1 MLRVFSGFIVPHQN
15 LVDLMEHLHLSIEG
29 DRIKILLSSKNK
41 KNMGVLYVADEE
53 TKLVQFLNK
62 QEYVKLAYLYG
73 SAAKGNRGKLS
84 DVDLA
89 VFLDESLNK
98 KERFSRQL
106 DLISDLTGILKT
118 DNVDLVI
125 MNDAPLSLKYEI
137 IKANNP
143 LLVRNNSEKI
153 GLEHAILSEYLDRRY
168 YEKRWTADFL
178 KKVAE
183 KGI

>member
-1 MLRVFSGFIVPHQN
+1 M
-15 LVDLMEHLHLSIEG
+15 D
-29 DRIKILLSSKNK
+29 
-41 KNMGVLYVADEE
+41 VLYVADEDE
-53 TKLVQFLNK
+53 IKLVQFLHK
-62 QEYVKLAYLYG
+62 QEYVKLAYLFG

-106 DLISDLTGILKT
+106 DLISELTGILKT

-125 MNDAPLSLKYEI
+125 MNDAPISLKYEI
-137 IKANNP
+137 IKANHP

-178 KKVAE
+178 RKVAE